1 MICED
6 DKLTNTAID
15 NGNLRL
21 ARDLLVQLTSEDAHP
36 TPSEIREVVAE
47 VLAAMDAA
55 IPPTTSINRWITP
68 ALRLEYALAYGW
80 PKRAQL
86 IHPTIEE
93 PYYYWG
99 EDSFTP
105 TRYRT
110 AIAALDAAIIAAG
123 IAAEPALDDVELAP
137 PMGRAP
143 CDGTAGMAAGSDAH
157 RISAA
162 KDAEIADLRAA
173 YQWSQAALS
182 RQRVRNTHLQARMA
196 LLRAKPPATS
206 LDSCHQ
212 AARVAVIRL
221 LHGSGLTDD
230 EIAADLSLSAT
241 EVLML
246 RTRDHSHAE
255 AGAAWQRLERERI
268 MFESTER
275 DAELSRVD
283 AGMAGNVGDYVD
295 PVTQQRWIGWLRRA
309 AACEL
314 PMPAAA

>member
-6 DKLTNTAID
+6 DSLTSTAVD
-15 NGNLRL
+15 NDNLRL

-47 VLAAMDAA
+47 ALAALDAA
-55 IPPTTSINRWITP
+55 NAPTTSINRWITP
-68 ALRLEYALAYGW
+68 TLRLEYALAYGW

-86 IHPTIEE
+86 IHPTIGE

-123 IAAEPALDDVELAP
+123 IAAEPAIDDVEP
-137 PMGRAP
+137 PPPAGQAP
-143 CDGTAGMAAGSDAH
+143 CDGAAGMVAGSDAH

-173 YQWSQAALS
+173 YQWSQAALN

-196 LLRAKPPATS
+196 LLRAEPPAGS
-206 LDSCHQ
+206 LETCHQ

-221 LHGSGLTDD
+221 LHNSGLTDD
-230 EIAADLSLSAT
+230 QIAADLSLSAT
-241 EVLML
+241 EVLTL
-246 RTRDHSHAE
+246 RTRDQSSAE

-268 MFESTER
+268 LFESTER
-275 DAELSRVD
+275 DADLSRVD
-283 AGMAGNVGDYVD
+283 TAAGGNVSDYVD
-295 PVTQQRWIGWLRRA
+295 PATQQRWIGWLRRA
-309 AACEL
+309 AAFGISR
-314 PMPAAA
+314 PAEG